1 MLAFLLMLFKPA
13 CILQPGTP
21 PPEPEESVEVSKLV
35 NVPQD
40 MREAFDY
47 DEVPE
52 EVLQWVFSQEEQVA
66 MIRTL
71 PSMSEGS
78 TIRPATPGE
87 KSAIVEEAQRK
98 RDEDLVEE
106 ATNVAGMGAALASDS
121 AAIGMLSMARKPIRC
136 VRSESPEV
144 TEGFCVK
151 PCCQMQ
157 LARVEGPPRFYFYR
171 YFFPGELC
179 PDSTIGFAPLSI
191 C

>member
-1 MLAFLLMLFKPA
+1 MTGSMQPRNDEGEVPPISVNFPKPA

-21 PPEPEESVEVSKLV
+21 PPEPEETVEVSKLV

-71 PSMSEGS
+71 PSMSEGN

-87 KSAIVEEAQRK
+87 SLDNWVITPIPTRK
-98 RDEDLVEE
+98 QE
-106 ATNVAGMGAALASDS
+106 
-121 AAIGMLSMARKPIRC
+121 
-136 VRSESPEV
+136 
-144 TEGFCVK
+144 
-151 PCCQMQ
+151 
-157 LARVEGPPRFYFYR
+157 
-171 YFFPGELC
+171 
-179 PDSTIGFAPLSI
+179 PLG
-191 C
+191 